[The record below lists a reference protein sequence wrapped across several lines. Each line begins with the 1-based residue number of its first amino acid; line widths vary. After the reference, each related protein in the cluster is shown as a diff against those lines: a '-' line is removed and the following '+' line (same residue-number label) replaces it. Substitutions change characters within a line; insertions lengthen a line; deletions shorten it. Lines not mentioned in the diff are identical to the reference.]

1 MTQVLPDE
9 RSDGDRHD
17 DGTRHRLSHRL
28 AVLAGAATAIRRAH
42 ALAEQAADAR
52 ATAEE
57 AFRTALEN
65 RALRNGERDARDE
78 PAARAE
84 LEDMVRRFAMRLR
97 ADGAPPEIGVR
108 RVKSA
113 VEPAI
118 LAARD
123 LDRSDVEWRRAV
135 ASDVVKWFVEA
146 YYAA

>member
-1 MTQVLPDE
+1 MTQVPPDKW
-9 RSDGDRHD
+9 SDDDRY

-28 AVLAGAATAIRRAH
+28 TVLAGAATAIRRAH
-42 ALAEQAADAR
+42 ALTEQAADAR

-65 RALRNGERDARDE
+65 LALRDGEREARDE

-84 LEDMVRRFAMRLR
+84 LEKLVRRFAMRLR
-97 ADGAPPEIGVR
+97 ADGAPPELAVR

>member
-1 MTQVLPDE
+1 MTQVPPDDW
-9 RSDGDRHD
+9 SDSDRHD
-17 DGTRHRLSHRL
+17 ERRHRLSHRL
-28 AVLAGAATAIRRAH
+28 TVLARAATAIRGAH

-65 RALRNGERDARDE
+65 LALRDVEREARDE
-78 PAARAE
+78 PAARDV
-84 LEDMVRRFAMRLR
+84 LESLVRRFAMRLR
-97 ADGAPPEIGVR
+97 ADGAPPEIAVR

-118 LAARD
+118 LSARE